1 MTDCHCEQLDPG
13 GGKEQ
18 RPDFEI
24 QNGRG
29 ERLGILEVTSVVLGE
44 HLAFRNA
51 ARRHQIEDPRLRC
64 WWSVVFRSADIN
76 VAKLGKPLV
85 ELLLLAEEAGFTP
98 GSPEVLFPNYTYGNG
113 PEPEPHVSLYNL
125 GVMMITARPGASM
138 QPGIVALNPPASGG
152 AIGPEMV
159 TEAVEEELNEPGNL
173 RKLSMV
179 EPGERSELFVW
190 LDEGSASAALSSTTV
205 TPEIA
210 SVFPSD
216 APNLPDP
223 VTTVWAGYAPN
234 AKGYLAWALWRTNA
248 GEVWEVLTPPVR
260 LK

>member
-1 MTDCHCEQLDPG
+1 
-13 GGKEQ
+13 
-18 RPDFEI
+18 
-24 QNGRG
+24 
-29 ERLGILEVTSVVLGE
+29 
-44 HLAFRNA
+44 
-51 ARRHQIEDPRLRC
+51 
-64 WWSVVFRSADIN
+64 
-76 VAKLGKPLV
+76 
-85 ELLLLAEEAGFTP
+85 
-98 GSPEVLFPNYTYGNG
+98 
-113 PEPEPHVSLYNL
+113 
-125 GVMMITARPGASM
+125 
-138 QPGIVALNPPASGG
+138 
-152 AIGPEMV
+152 MV

-210 SVFPSD
+210 SVFPSA